1 MELGSN
7 GIQNKGSG
15 GAPAPSSFDV
25 NLVDRFGNDLG
36 TKPVTANANWDLRTL
51 TPFDFADIYL
61 NTLTNPPTG
70 AQLTATINFF
80 DSLVLLGGFSGSYN
94 LGLCI
99 GGNATDHAVNA
110 RYPFNT
116 PSSFNTVFVGSPTHN
131 ANGVTTNGTSQL
143 IRTRVAPS
151 ILPSES
157 KQITVYFRN
166 KQSPS
171 SSTYEFGSGG
181 LNSSNEGA
189 FSSQPFFV
197 DNNCYFATENTRFAF
212 LTNTNLTDAMKSLKR
227 ISGTTKYTR
236 NGTILAS
243 NTNAINSNNGLEIC
257 IGGLLNGGN
266 FTSAGFGF
274 TPLNVCFWRI
284 GNALTDTQET
294 DLYTAVQAL
303 QTAFSRQV

>member
-15 GAPAPSSFDV
+15 APPSFDI

-116 PSSFNTVFVGSPTHN
+116 PSSFNTLFVGSPLHN
-131 ANGVTTNGTSQL
+131 ANGVTTNGTTQL

-151 ILPSES
+151 ILPTES
-157 KQITVYFRN
+157 KQITVYLRN
-166 KQSPS
+166 TLNPAAANPI
-171 SSTYEFGSGG
+171 EFGSGLLNASNLGTFASYG
-181 LNSSNEGA
+181 LFTGNSN
-189 FSSQPFFV
+189 FI
-197 DNNCYFATENTRFAF
+197 ATENTRVSYV
-212 LTNTNLTDAMKSLKR
+212 TNAAQTNGMKSLKR
-227 ISGTTKYTR
+227 ISGTTIYTR
-236 NGTILAS
+236 NGTQLSA
-243 NTNAINSNNGLEIC
+243 NVGAINGNNGLEIC
-257 IGGLLNGGN
+257 IGGVLNGGD
-266 FTSAGFGF
+266 FVSAGTAF
-274 TPLNVCFWRI
+274 TPLEVCFWRI
-284 GNALTDTQET
+284 GDALTSTQET

-303 QTAFSRQV
+303 QTAFLRQV